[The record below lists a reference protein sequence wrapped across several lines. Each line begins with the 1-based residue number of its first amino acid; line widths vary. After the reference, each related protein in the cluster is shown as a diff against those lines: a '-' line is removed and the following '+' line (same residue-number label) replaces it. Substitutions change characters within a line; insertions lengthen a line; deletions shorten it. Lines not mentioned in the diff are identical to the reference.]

1 MRKVEIFCGA
11 AFAASLLFGGATQKG
26 IASDDLVQGVCVFAL
41 AFALPEVGK
50 ISARGGKPIVAL
62 LALIVLIPLV
72 QLIPLAPNLWS
83 ALPGRAPVVE
93 TYQSAGLPLPLL
105 AISTSSWATERAA
118 FALIPP
124 ISIFLSFLV
133 CDYSARRRLWMMVLV
148 VGVASILLQMAQL
161 AGGTSSVLRFHAYT
175 NVYVGVGFFA
185 NNNHTAAFLY
195 SLIPIAA
202 CLYSNASR
210 DQPRLALAALLVFY
224 AMIIVGLVMTASRS
238 ALVLGALSLMLTYMF
253 LLRGLF
259 NRATSSRKATWTL
272 ATGAVLIA
280 AFLAANFGL
289 ELIIDRVKGKDILAD
304 SRWMLD
310 RLTFEAAKSFFPF
323 GSGLGS
329 FSRAFPLFQSANT
342 TLPAIVNHAH
352 NDYLEVLM
360 ETGIFGAASI
370 LGWFALA
377 IRAAYLNAGERIPE
391 LKTERIAATI
401 VLGLLCLHSLWDY
414 PVRTSAI
421 ATIFAAAAAVLSTAL
436 LTPRARRAP
445 EEARRESCASDRR
458 QLAGG

>member
-26 IASDDLVQGVCVFAL
+26 IASDDLVQAICVLAQ
-41 AFALPEVGK
+41 AFALLEVGR
-50 ISARGGKPIVAL
+50 ISARGGKPILAL
-62 LALIVLIPLV
+62 VALIVLIPVV

-105 AISTSSWATERAA
+105 AISTSSWATERVA
-118 FALIPP
+118 FALLCP
-124 ISIFLSFLV
+124 ISIFLGFLA

-148 VGVASILLQMAQL
+148 VGIASILLQMAQL
-161 AGGTSSVLRFHAYT
+161 AGGPSSVLRFHSYT
-175 NVYVGVGFFA
+175 NVYAGVGFFA

-202 CLYSNASR
+202 FLYANASR

-224 AMIIVGLVMTASRS
+224 AMIIVGLAMTASRS
-238 ALVLGALSLMLTYMF
+238 ALALGALSLTLTYMF

-259 NRATSSRKATWTL
+259 NRATGSRTATWTL
-272 ATGAVLIA
+272 VTGALLIA

-289 ELIIDRVKGKDILAD
+289 ELILDRVKGKDILED

-342 TLPAIVNHAH
+342 TLPATVNHAH

-360 ETGIFGAASI
+360 ETGVFGAIAI

-377 IRAAYLNAGERIPE
+377 IRAAYLNASERLPE
-391 LKTERIAATI
+391 LRTECIAATI
-401 VLGLLCLHSLWDY
+401 VVSLLCLHSLWDY
-414 PVRTSAI
+414 PLRTSAI
-421 ATIFAAAAAVLSTAL
+421 ATLFAAASAVLSTAL
-436 LTPRARRAP
+436 LTPRGRRAP
-445 EEARRESCASDRR
+445 EEARRESYASDRK
-458 QLAGG
+458 QAAAG

>member
-26 IASDDLVQGVCVFAL
+26 IASDDLVQAVCVLAQ
-41 AFALPEVGK
+41 AFALLEVGR
-50 ISARGGKPIVAL
+50 ISARGGKPILAL
-62 LALIVLIPLV
+62 VALIVLIPVV

-105 AISTSSWATERAA
+105 AISTSSWATERVA
-118 FALIPP
+118 FALLPP
-124 ISIFLSFLV
+124 ISIFLGFLA
-133 CDYSARRRLWMMVLV
+133 CDYSARRRLWVMVLV
-148 VGVASILLQMAQL
+148 VGIASILLQMAQL
-161 AGGTSSVLRFHAYT
+161 AGGPNSVLRFHSYT

-185 NNNHTAAFLY
+185 NNNHAAAFLY
-195 SLIPIAA
+195 SLVPIAA
-202 CLYSNASR
+202 YLYVNASR
-210 DQPRLALAALLVFY
+210 DRPRLALAALLVFY
-224 AMIIVGLVMTASRS
+224 AMIMVGLVMTASRS
-238 ALVLGALSLMLTYMF
+238 ALALGALSLALTYLF

-259 NRATSSRKATWTL
+259 NRMTNSRTATWTL
-272 ATGAVLIA
+272 VTGALLIA

-289 ELIIDRVKGKDILAD
+289 ELILDRVKGKDILAD

-352 NDYLEVLM
+352 NDYLEVVM
-360 ETGIFGAASI
+360 ETGVFGAIAI
-370 LGWFALA
+370 LGWFALV
-377 IRAAYLNAGERIPE
+377 IRAAYLNASERLPE
-391 LKTERIAATI
+391 LKAERIAATI
-401 VLGLLCLHSLWDY
+401 VVSLLCLHSLWDY
-414 PVRTSAI
+414 PLRTSAI
-421 ATIFAAAAAVLSTAL
+421 ATLFAAASAVLSTAL
-436 LTPRARRAP
+436 LTPRGRRAA
-445 EEARRESCASDRR
+445 EEAHRESYASDRR
-458 QLAGG
+458 QAAAG